1 MIVAVLQ
8 ILLLIPVVI
17 ILLVG
22 IGAAVCYAAAH
33 VRNTFKKENWR

>member
-17 ILLVG
+17 IMLVG
-22 IGAAVCYAAAH
+22 IGAAVCYAADH
-33 VRNTFKKENWR
+33 VRDTIKKEKWR

>member
-1 MIVAVLQ
+1 MIVAILQ

-22 IGAAVCYAAAH
+22 LGAAVCYAADH
-33 VRNTFKKENWR
+33 VRDTIKKDHWR

>member
-17 ILLVG
+17 IMLVG
-22 IGAAVCYAAAH
+22 IGAAVCYAADY
-33 VRNTFKKENWR
+33 VRNTIKNEKWR